1 MFRDFWN
8 FLCWFART
16 IFTDAGLTEGYING
30 SSTVV
35 TLIMNRIIAV
45 SVYDMGTA
53 LYMDAAISAGMV
65 VGMGLSG
72 RYTDWTSSKMMIFMG
87 TSTTA
92 CFSVVCAFISLLS
105 IKNNAQL
112 LMLKILF
119 AVFRSGLGFG
129 LGIEFVGN
137 FVMDSDNAYHLIRGR
152 EWRSLLYSDTL
163 QYNLGVLL
171 SNFIPFVLFS
181 VYGIKHHMWILRVC
195 LAIGAI
201 LPLHTWICHI
211 IACFTKARETGAHH
225 RMRIA
230 RTQIPS
236 SLFHEFYS
244 PFLWSIGIA
253 WFLYEISAAGLSLY
267 VTAEIRILNGNVD
280 LNLWRTFGWM
290 CLINLF
296 RVFGSALGMYFTAKR
311 SWGPKKT
318 LVAGTAVQCVL
329 GLVICTTVG
338 TLIRTSLSPILM
350 VFFAFFHLAQE
361 FGAGSSMA
369 LLAVTSCAPS
379 VRGRYLGFAAAI
391 SKMGSIAGDTL
402 IYLMW
407 EYLEAKNMG
416 EPDPRLE
423 EALTWPFAIAT
434 ILLLLATALVY
445 YGLPDIMATFSI
457 DRRQAWN
464 NFLNNQGYPTR
475 ALDQFELPPPMPV
488 PAQGAIS
495 HTRSP
500 SAPVPRASPQPP
512 TTNRP
517 RASTSASTSATATN
531 SIPLP
536 THHSGLGPTSPPRAT
551 ASGRDRP
558 HGTLPR
564 AAASQLTRRQAHRSE
579 TDAGVEPQTPW
590 NSGSG

>member
-137 FVMDSDNAYHLIRGR
+137 FIMDSDNAYHLIRGR

-201 LPLHTWICHI
+201 LPLHTWICHV

-253 WFLYEISAAGLSLY
+253 WLLYEISAAGLSLY
-267 VTAEIRILNGNVD
+267 VTAEFRILNGNVD
-280 LNLWRTFGWM
+280 PNLWP
-290 CLINLF
+290 
-296 RVFGSALGMYFTAKR
+296 KR

-318 LVAGTAVQCVL
+318 LIAGTAVQCVL
-329 GLVICTTVG
+329 GLVI
-338 TLIRTSLSPILM
+338 S
-350 VFFAFFHLAQE
+350 
-361 FGAGSSMA
+361 
-369 LLAVTSCAPS
+369 
-379 VRGRYLGFAAAI
+379 
-391 SKMGSIAGDTL
+391 
-402 IYLMW
+402 
-407 EYLEAKNMG
+407 
-416 EPDPRLE
+416 
-423 EALTWPFAIAT
+423 
-434 ILLLLATALVY
+434 TALVY
-445 YGLPDIMATFSI
+445 YGLPDIMGTFNI

-475 ALDQFELPPPMPV
+475 ALDQFELPPPTPV

-500 SAPVPRASPQPP
+500 SAPVPRASPHPP

-551 ASGRDRP
+551 ASGRDRS

-579 TDAGVEPQTPW
+579 TDAGLEPQTPW

>member
-137 FVMDSDNAYHLIRGR
+137 FIMDSDNAYHLIRGR

-201 LPLHTWICHI
+201 LPLHTWICHV

-253 WFLYEISAAGLSLY
+253 WLLYEISAAGLSLY
-267 VTAEIRILNGNVD
+267 VTAEFRILNGNVD
-280 LNLWRTFGWM
+280 PNLWRMFGWM

-296 RVFGSALGMYFTAKR
+296 RCSAAPLR

-318 LVAGTAVQCVL
+318 LIAGTAVQCVL

-407 EYLEAKNMG
+407 EYLEAKNM
-416 EPDPRLE
+416 
-423 EALTWPFAIAT
+423 
-434 ILLLLATALVY
+434 ATALVY
-445 YGLPDIMATFSI
+445 YGLPDIMGTFNI

-475 ALDQFELPPPMPV
+475 ALDQFELPPPTPV

-500 SAPVPRASPQPP
+500 SAPVPRASPHPP

-551 ASGRDRP
+551 ASGRDRS

-579 TDAGVEPQTPW
+579 TDAGLEPQTPW